1 MAGKRVALVI
11 GNSAYQNV
19 AQLPNPIKDAAAF
32 ADMFKK
38 AGFDVVE
45 SRQNLKNVDTRRVLN
60 SFFDKVRDADIAVVY
75 YPGHGIEIAA
85 TNYIVPVD
93 AALERDRDALDEA
106 VSLDRI
112 VQSIEPAK
120 QLRLII
126 LDACRD
132 NPFAKNI
139 RRTLAARGVARGL
152 ARVDPDTPNTLVAF
166 AAKAGSTADDG
177 FGEHSPFTTSLLK
190 HLTVPGLDL
199 RRALGRVRDEGM
211 ISTGNRQEPV

>member
-1 MAGKRVALVI
+1 MKPPGSLKLHRLALAAAALLVVYQPAFAEKRVALVI
-11 GNSAYQNV
+11 GNSAYQDV
-19 AQLPNPIKDAAAF
+19 AQLPNPIKDAAAI
-32 ADMFKK
+32 ADMFKR

-45 SRQNLKNVDTRRVLN
+45 SRQNLKNVDTRRALN

-75 YPGHGIEIAA
+75 YAGHGIEIDG

-93 AALERDRDALDEA
+93 ALLERDRDAFDEA

-112 VQSIEPAK
+112 VQTIEPAR

-132 NPFAKNI
+132 NPFAKNT
-139 RRTLAARGVARGL
+139 RRTLATRGIGRGL

-166 AAKAGSTADDG
+166 AAKAG
-177 FGEHSPFTTSLLK
+177 
-190 HLTVPGLDL
+190 
-199 RRALGRVRDEGM
+199 
-211 ISTGNRQEPV
+211 